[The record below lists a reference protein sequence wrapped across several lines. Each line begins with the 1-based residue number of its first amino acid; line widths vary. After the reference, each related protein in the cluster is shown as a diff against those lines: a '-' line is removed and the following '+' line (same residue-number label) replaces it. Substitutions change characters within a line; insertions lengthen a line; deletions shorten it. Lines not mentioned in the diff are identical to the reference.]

1 MWEKF
6 DEDFS
11 RMGSTSLTSSM
22 KSSETSKAS
31 KISDAAERIINTDK
45 MMGSD
50 KMMSSD
56 MMNTERSLF
65 PSSFSRLPSIF
76 SRDLDNSEFPK
87 FKDDQVTFFYF
98 EPCVQRN
105 LLDSRMMHY
114 VD

>member
-1 MWEKF
+1 
-6 DEDFS
+6 
-11 RMGSTSLTSSM
+11 
-22 KSSETSKAS
+22 
-31 KISDAAERIINTDK
+31 
-45 MMGSD
+45 
-50 KMMSSD
+50 MSSD